1 MSQQNQGSVMPIIYV
16 ESVDDVRG
24 FYVEKLGFSHMM
36 GMVGKDGK
44 LDFCTV
50 VREGCKIML
59 SRPQEKIEGTQAN
72 YPTRRPVQIYMAVSD
87 VNRYHDE
94 VKNRGV
100 KITNPLTTQWWG
112 DRTFVVSDPYGYE
125 IWFYENV
132 AEPQPPKGAKIV

>member
-50 VREGCKIML
+50 VQEGCKIML
-59 SRPQEKIEGTQAN
+59 SRPQEKMEGAQPA
-72 YPTRRPVQIYMAVSD
+72 YPTRRPVQIYMAVSN
-87 VNRYHDE
+87 VNGYHDE
-94 VKNRGV
+94 VKKRGV
-100 KITNPLTTQWWG
+100 RITNPLTTQWWG